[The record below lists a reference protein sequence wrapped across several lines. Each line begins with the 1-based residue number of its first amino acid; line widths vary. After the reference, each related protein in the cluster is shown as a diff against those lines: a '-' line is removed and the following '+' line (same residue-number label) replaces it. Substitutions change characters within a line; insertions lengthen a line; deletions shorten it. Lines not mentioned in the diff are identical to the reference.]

1 MRLEARKYLMTS
13 TKLQIPAC
21 LWFLSGAGATG
32 NTVTGGAKPCSSTS
46 ASCGHMVDR
55 THRLGVEPQFWTN
68 LQTQFD
74 FATAE
79 QRAGA
84 AVRDSHDRRGQVR
97 E

>member
-46 ASCGHMVDR
+46 ASWA
-55 THRLGVEPQFWTN
+55 TWWTAPTASVSSLN
-68 LQTQFD
+68 SGQTSRPSLISLQPSSGRAPPCETPT
-74 FATAE
+74 TA
-79 QRAGA
+79 A
-84 AVRDSHDRRGQVR
+84 DK
-97 E
+97 

>member
-46 ASCGHMVDR
+46 ASWA
-55 THRLGVEPQFWTN
+55 TWWTAHRLGVEPQFWTN